1 MAADHIAV
9 PVDDR
14 WGIETKGADRRHQL
28 VKVLGSVL
36 VRIARIDLQP
46 VDRLVDDREP
56 GGAGVR
62 SISRVQ
68 DLVRH
73 NKTPFDRARVLRSAG
88 WRVAQRIAPPRPGIG
103 LAAERG
109 WYLGARR
116 SCGGGAPAI
125 VGGADR
131 KAGARACGNKKPAT
145 REAGGPERF
154 RVRCSGPKR
163 SAAEYGDQGSE
174 RAASASSRPT
184 VMLRGARGRQHVI
197 SPAVR
202 PSPIAFSRGPARSIV
217 QSRASP
223 PRRMI
228 TNGGSPNSFWVSI

>member
-68 DLVRH
+68 DVVHH

-88 WRVAQRIAPPRPGIG
+88 WRVAAADRAAEPGIG
-103 LAAERG
+103 RQRNAGGASERGEAVEAGRPPSSAALTGKLELGLAATKNPPRARRAGRRG
-109 WYLGARR
+109 LGCAVQGRSAARR
-116 SCGGGAPAI
+116 STGI
-125 VGGADR
+125 
-131 KAGARACGNKKPAT
+131 
-145 REAGGPERF
+145 
-154 RVRCSGPKR
+154 RV
-163 SAAEYGDQGSE
+163 QSE
-174 RAASASSRPT
+174 RR
-184 VMLRGARGRQHVI
+184 
-197 SPAVR
+197 
-202 PSPIAFSRGPARSIV
+202 
-217 QSRASP
+217 P
-223 PRRMI
+223 PRAHRR
-228 TNGGSPNSFWVSI
+228 